1 MRAIFYDG
9 RAAAYTDCDQ
19 VVLSDRVA
27 VLERDHPLR
36 RFISAVCVFS
46 CEADAGYVPGGW
58 SSASAEL
65 YARALLMP
73 TELFYPHERVLAD
86 HQLAEH
92 FAVPLEQVRARRGD
106 LAAQRAARGG

>member
-9 RAAAYTDCDQ
+9 RTAAYTDCDQ

-46 CEADAGYVPGGW
+46 CEADAGNVPGGW
-58 SSASAEL
+58 NSAGAEL

-73 TELFYPHERVLAD
+73 TELFDPLDLKLFDHE
-86 HQLAEH
+86 LAEL
-92 FAVPLEQVRARRGD
+92 FSVPLEQVEARRED
-106 LAAQRAARGG
+106 LLSRRATGG